1 MLSLLWSIKSMTSQN
16 SFGGGLRFVRYL
28 YGLLFHFVFVSVFP
42 LKPFRQSVLLGS
54 RFITKHERVK
64 MSKIHDKKKKK
75 NNIKDCFGFRLFQQH
90 DATRNSITMM
100 SIQSGHAQ
108 EHITITIWT
117 TLTKCCC
124 LWCMLFRQHLIF
136 FSCNQIHRSA
146 LLKAAFSGEKWLVV

>member
-1 MLSLLWSIKSMTSQN
+1 MVSLC
-16 SFGGGLRFVRYL
+16 FRFR
-28 YGLLFHFVFVSVFP
+28 FSSKTVSAERSSGF
-42 LKPFRQSVLLGS
+42 KIHYEAR
-54 RFITKHERVK
+54 RVK
-64 MSKIHDKKKKK
+64 MSKINGKRKEKITRKRIE
-75 NNIKDCFGFRLFQQH
+75 IKDCFGFRLFQQH

-100 SIQSGHAQ
+100 SIQSGHAK